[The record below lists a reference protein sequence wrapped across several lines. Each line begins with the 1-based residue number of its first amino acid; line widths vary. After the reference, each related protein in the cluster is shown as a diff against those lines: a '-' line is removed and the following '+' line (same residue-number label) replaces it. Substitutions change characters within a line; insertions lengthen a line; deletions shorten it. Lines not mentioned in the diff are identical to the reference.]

1 MSGTYQSSMQYT
13 IGTAID
19 RAHEQGHH
27 VDLLLDG
34 QWVSGL
40 VVASDGQGVVLEGVD
55 DEHTILRLERV
66 SGVRVRASSPFRK
79 LKGASGMANAPRTE
93 DGAVPMPPPRQASD

>member
-1 MSGTYQSSMQYT
+1 MGNYQSSMQYT

-19 RAHEQGHH
+19 RAHEQGHL
-27 VDLLLDG
+27 VELLLEG
-34 QWVSGL
+34 HWVSGY

-55 DEHTILRLERV
+55 EEHSILRLERV
-66 SGVRVRASSPFRK
+66 SGVRVRAWSPFRS
-79 LKGASGMANAPRTE
+79 LNQTTGVPSSARTD

>member
-1 MSGTYQSSMQYT
+1 MATFQSSMQYT

-19 RAHEQGHH
+19 RAHEQGHL
-27 VDLLLDG
+27 VELLLEG
-34 QWVSGL
+34 HWVCGY

-55 DEHTILRLERV
+55 EEHSILRLERV
-66 SGVRVRASSPFRK
+66 SGVRVRAWSPFRK
-79 LKGASGMANAPRTE
+79 LDRGVGIDDRVRTE